1 MEAIMFYEK
10 RQLYFKGVFF
20 TRSSL
25 KKVCESG
32 ISLRLR
38 QGRALSIPL
47 RSYFFFLPSIV
58 QMFNCFSPS
67 SFGVPCSRFL
77 LRRVKIRIF
86 TLIELLIV
94 IAIIAILAAML
105 LPALN
110 MAREKARGISC
121 LNNLKQIGTFANL
134 YANDYNSYMPA
145 GNADNTL
152 KSQCWFRVYA
162 QYVKNKDVSL
172 DVDSLS
178 KVGSNTKMF
187 CPSVEATNTNA
198 SPWTYGVNI
207 EETSSSTASANSR
220 IPYRYWT
227 VSAPVESQKLDF
239 LPNQIALIADAD
251 QYYALNPKWRAV
263 GVDMSGDGIKDSNG
277 NKKYNYWGAM
287 RHKKGLNVFFVNGS
301 AAWKTFAEW
310 QMNMQNTQTAGWIYD
325 SRYNR

>member
-1 MEAIMFYEK
+1 MFYEK

-25 KKVCESG
+25 KKICESG

-58 QMFNCFSPS
+58 QMFNCFSTS
-67 SFGVPCSRFL
+67 SFPVLCSRFF

-239 LPNQIALIADAD
+239 LGGYVRRRYQRL
-251 QYYALNPKWRAV
+251 KW
-263 GVDMSGDGIKDSNG
+263 
-277 NKKYNYWGAM
+277 
-287 RHKKGLNVFFVNGS
+287 
-301 AAWKTFAEW
+301 
-310 QMNMQNTQTAGWIYD
+310 
-325 SRYNR
+325 

>member
-47 RSYFFFLPSIV
+47 RSYFFFFPSIV
-58 QMFNCFSPS
+58 QMFNCFSVPY
-67 SFGVPCSRFL
+67 FRIPCSSVL
-77 LRRVKIRIF
+77 TSRVKTKIF

-94 IAIIAILAAML
+94 IAMIAILASML

-110 MAREKARGISC
+110 KARESAKSISC

-162 QYVKNKDVSL
+162 QYVKNKDVRL

-178 KVGSNTKMF
+178 KVSSNTKMF
-187 CPSVEATNTNA
+187 CPSVEATSTNA

-220 IPYRYWT
+220 LPYRYWT

-251 QYYALNPKWRAV
+251 SYYALNPKWRAV

-277 NKKYNYWGAM
+277 DKKYNYWGAM

-310 QMNMQNTQTAGWIYD
+310 QMNMQATQTTGWIYD